1 MRLRISIAFLIIF
14 FVCSAASASEGGPAA
29 TEQNIFSGTFA
40 DALWTVAAFVL
51 LVAVL
56 GKFAWKPI
64 LSRLDAREKY
74 IQEQIE
80 TAENARK
87 KAEKLLEENKHQAL
101 QIIMDAARQAQKET
115 QELTEKTRQDVL
127 EIRRKAHEDIRHA
140 RTAASEQLWKE
151 AGDIVQ
157 VLGSEVLGRTITQED
172 NRRLINEAVIKLRQK
187 KDE

>member
-1 MRLRISIAFLIIF
+1 MRSRISVTFLIIF
-14 FVCSAASASEGGPAA
+14 FVCSAAPASEGGPAA

-56 GKFAWKPI
+56 GKLAWKPI
-64 LSRLDAREKY
+64 LSRLNAREKY

-80 TAENARK
+80 TAEKARK
-87 KAEKLLEENKHQAL
+87 KAEKLLEENKHQAS
-101 QIIMDAARQAQKET
+101 QIVMDAAKQAQKET

-127 EIRRKAHEDIRHA
+127 EIRRRAHEDIRHA

-157 VLGSEVLGRTITQED
+157 ALGSEVLKRTITQED
-172 NRRLINEAVIKLRQK
+172 NRRFIDEAVLRLKQK

>member
-1 MRLRISIAFLIIF
+1 MRSRISMAVLIMF
-14 FVCSAASASEGGPAA
+14 FACGVVAASEGGPAA
-29 TEQNIFSGTFA
+29 TEPSIFSGTFA

-56 GKFAWKPI
+56 GKLAWKPI

-74 IQEQIE
+74 IKEQIE

-101 QIIMDAARQAQKET
+101 QIVTDAAKQAQKET

-127 EIRRKAHEDIRHA
+127 EIRRRAHEDIRHA

-151 AGDIVQ
+151 TGDIIQ
-157 VLGSEVLGRTITQED
+157 ALGSEVLKRTITQED
-172 NRRLINEAVIKLRQK
+172 NQRFIDEAVLRLRQK
-187 KDE
+187 KDK